1 MGVVVEPHA
10 SEHAGRALRWLPGV
24 ALVRRYQVGW
34 LRHDLTAGLVLTCL
48 LVPAGMAYAEA
59 SRLPPVNGLYATFAA
74 LVAYFIVGPSR
85 ILMVGPDS
93 SLTPVI
99 AATIAPLAV
108 AGSARATDLAA
119 ALAVLVGALMLG
131 GALARFGFLTELL
144 SKPVRYGY
152 LNGIA
157 LTIVVSQ
164 LPKLC
169 GFSTGASDVVDGI
182 RRFARG
188 VTDGEVDAVALGIG
202 LGSIL
207 ALVLLRRLVPLVP
220 GALAVVLASIGVVV
234 AFGLDGIPLV
244 GDLPRGIPSPHIPDL
259 RMGDWRQLVGGA
271 VGVAVVAFADTSVL
285 SRALALRA
293 RSRVDPNHELGAV
306 GMSNIAAGM
315 FQGFPVSS
323 SATRTPVAESAGAR
337 TQLTGL
343 VGAATVLLLLVAFPS
358 AFRNLPSA
366 TLAAI
371 VIVAALGLLE
381 IAGMQRLALQRRSE
395 FLLSLVAFLGVAL
408 LGVLPGIGLAVA
420 LSLLNFV
427 RKSWRPHT
435 AELVRVSGE
444 KGYHDAERH
453 PDGRRVPGLL
463 LYRFDA
469 PLFFANAEEFRSGL
483 MERID
488 GASSPVRRV
497 VVSAEPVTDI
507 DATGAEV
514 LEELLDDLDAR
525 GIELAFA
532 ELKGTVRDH
541 LVPYGIVDRLG
552 PDRFYETVGRAVK
565 DFVAGTG
572 VAWTDWEDEPPP

>member
-1 MGVVVEPHA
+1 MVEPHA
-10 SEHAGRALRWLPGV
+10 SEHAGRTTRWLPGV
-24 ALVRRYQVGW
+24 GVMRRYQVSW

-59 SRLPPVNGLYATFAA
+59 SGLSPVNGLYATFAA
-74 LVAYFIVGPSR
+74 LVAYFVVGPSR
-85 ILMVGPDS
+85 ILVVGPDS

-108 AGSARATDLAA
+108 AGGARATDLAA
-119 ALAVLVGALMLG
+119 ALAVLVGALMVG
-131 GALARFGFLTELL
+131 GALARVGFLTELL

-169 GFSTGASDVVDGI
+169 GFSTRTSDVVNGI
-182 RRFARG
+182 RKFARG
-188 VTDGEVDAVALGIG
+188 VADGKVNATALAIG
-202 LGSIL
+202 VGSIL
-207 ALVLLRRLVPLVP
+207 VLALLRRLAPYVP
-220 GALAVVLASIGVVV
+220 GALVVVLGSIGLAV
-234 AFGLDGIPLV
+234 AFGLDTIPLV
-244 GDLPRGIPSPHIPDL
+244 GDLPQGIPSPHLPDV
-259 RMGDWRQLVGGA
+259 RMGDWGRLLGGA

-285 SRALALRA
+285 SRALAVRA
-293 RSRVDPNHELGAV
+293 RSRVDPNHELAAV
-306 GMSNIAAGM
+306 GMSNIAVGV
-315 FQGFPVSS
+315 FQGFPISS
-323 SATRTPVAESAGAR
+323 SATRTAVAEPAGAR

-343 VGAATVLLLLVAFPS
+343 VGAGTVLLLLIAFPT

-371 VIVAALGLLE
+371 MIVAALSLVE
-381 IAGMQRLALQRRSE
+381 IKGMRRLAVQRRSE
-395 FLLSLVAFLGVAL
+395 FLLSLVAFAGVAV
-408 LGVLPGIGLAVA
+408 LGVLPGIGLAVV

-435 AELVRVSGE
+435 AELVRVSGL
-444 KGYHDAERH
+444 KGYHDVERH

-488 GASSPVRRV
+488 DAPSPVRRV
-497 VVSAEPVTDI
+497 VVSAEPVTDV
-507 DATGAEV
+507 DATGAEA

-552 PDRFYETVGRAVK
+552 PQ
-565 DFVAGTG
+565 
-572 VAWTDWEDEPPP
+572 